1 MSEPR
6 PWKGQPYLDELRPPP
21 GWSVDLAL
29 FATYSLDLSALGAT
43 LLALCGRNDDHGNG
57 SIADFAEAL
66 ETLRGKTRFLVQRGR
81 IARPSRLPTLAG
93 VLDQFVIEVP
103 YDEERLSWHAKA
115 ALVRYVRKEDNKKEE
130 AIWRYWM
137 GSRNLTRS
145 ADLDAGLLIETTS
158 KRRRGARPVD
168 GVDRVFK
175 LLAAKSGL
183 TTIDVPT
190 IRTELAE
197 ARWLSPDGI
206 VVERIDAASEGLP
219 MRALPAT
226 TPVGALTVVSP
237 FLDATF
243 LRRAAALGSDDTV
256 RTLVSTRHALAA
268 IAQGKRSPLARFDRL
283 LAMDAP
289 TLPLDVEFDN
299 ADATPQPVSADN
311 DVDPQP
317 PSLHAKLFC
326 VENGDRATLL
336 MGSANATARAWDG
349 RNTELL
355 AELSGGAELTEGL
368 RQLVGSAVKVTIA
381 EMEQAAPAIPGV
393 RDHLEN
399 LRRQIVASWSPRLVR
414 DDQSFSVEIDHP
426 LLDMPDGTS
435 FHVGLAATELLPWP
449 QAGTRL
455 ALGHVPSSRHTDLL
469 RCELRADGA
478 AIGWMQR
485 APVSPPLDDDRD
497 AVALASLMGF
507 GAFQT
512 WMRQL
517 LSADPIRDDGTRWDE
532 ASDGSDRLDR
542 GIDIDLLMLED
553 IVGSWGADKSRFK
566 RADAQF
572 DRYCTALLSL
582 PNLLDAKDRV
592 ALDELRAIW
601 TLARDRL
608 PA

>member
-6 PWKGQPYLDELRPPP
+6 AWRGQPYLDELHPPP

-43 LLALCGRNDDHGNG
+43 LLALCGRNDDNGSG

-66 ETLRGKTRFLVQRGR
+66 ETLRGNTRFLVQRGR

-103 YDEERLSWHAKA
+103 HDEERLSWHPKA
-115 ALVRYVRKEDNKKEE
+115 ALVRYVRKEENKRDET
-130 AIWRYWM
+130 IWRYWM

-168 GVDRVFK
+168 GIDRVFE
-175 LLAAKSGL
+175 LLAARSGL
-183 TTIDVPT
+183 TMIDVPT
-190 IRTELAE
+190 IRTELAK

-206 VVERIDAASEGLP
+206 VVERIDSAFDGAP
-219 MRALPAT
+219 MRALPARDRLG
-226 TPVGALTVVSP
+226 VLTIVSP

-243 LRRAAALGSDDTV
+243 LRRAAALGGVDTV

-268 IAQGKRSPLARFDRL
+268 IAQGTRSPLARFDRL

-289 TLPLDVEFDN
+289 TLPLDVEPDN
-299 ADATPQPVSADN
+299 SDATRQTVSADD

-317 PSLHAKLFC
+317 PSLHAKLYCF
-326 VENGDRATLL
+326 EHGDKATLL

-355 AELSGGAELTEGL
+355 AELSGGVELTEGL
-368 RQLVGSAVKVTIA
+368 KQLVGSAMKVTIA
-381 EMEQAAPAIPGV
+381 EMEQAAPATPGV
-393 RDHLEN
+393 RDELEI
-399 LRRQIVASWSPRLVR
+399 LRRQIVASWSPRLLR
-414 DDQSFSVEIDHP
+414 DGQAFRVEIDP
-426 LLDMPDGTS
+426 PSLVMPDGTS
-435 FHVGLAATELLPWP
+435 FHVGLAATELSPWP
-449 QAGTRL
+449 KAGTRL
-455 ALGHVPSSRHTDLL
+455 ALGEVPSSRHTDLL
-469 RCELRADGA
+469 RCELRAKGA

-485 APVSPPLDDDRD
+485 APVSPPLDNDRD

-517 LSADPIRDDGTRWDE
+517 LSGDPVRDDGARWDQADE
-532 ASDGSDRLDR
+532 DADRLAR
-542 GIDIDLLMLED
+542 GVDLDLLMLED
-553 IVGSWGADKSRFK
+553 IVGSWGADKCRFK
-566 RADAQF
+566 RADAHF
-572 DRYCTALLSL
+572 DRYCAALLSQ
-582 PNLLDAKDRV
+582 PDLLDAKDHV

-601 TLARDRL
+601 SLARDRL